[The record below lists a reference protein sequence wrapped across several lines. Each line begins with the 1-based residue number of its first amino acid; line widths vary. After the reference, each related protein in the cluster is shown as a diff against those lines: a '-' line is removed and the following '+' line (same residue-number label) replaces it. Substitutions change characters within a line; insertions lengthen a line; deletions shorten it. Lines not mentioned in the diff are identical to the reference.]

1 MLKIRMQGMTSDIEW
16 FQKILEEDKRIRVL
30 GISEPFANKGTN
42 KYFRVNEQVKKNKR
56 KKERKCYLKSNR
68 NRQSKGWSR
77 KNNNSNQFRN
87 WIS

>member
-42 KYFRVNEQVKKNKR
+42 KYFRVYAEVN
-56 KKERKCYLKSNR
+56 KKEKFRSDPTKTKSYRTGTKTGSQNTGANR
-68 NRQSKGWSR
+68 R
-77 KNNNSNQFRN
+77 
-87 WIS
+87 I

>member
-42 KYFRVNEQVKKNKR
+42 KYFRVYAVN
-56 KKERKCYLKSNR
+56 KKEK
-68 NRQSKGWSR
+68 
-77 KNNNSNQFRN
+77 
-87 WIS
+87 

>member
-42 KYFRVNEQVKKNKR
+42 KYFRVYAEVN
-56 KKERKCYLKSNR
+56 KKEKYNRKRFKSI
-68 NRQSKGWSR
+68 SKYSSVSGSDIR
-77 KNNNSNQFRN
+77 L
-87 WIS
+87 

>member
-42 KYFRVNEQVKKNKR
+42 KYFRVYAEVN
-56 KKERKCYLKSNR
+56 KKE
-68 NRQSKGWSR
+68 
-77 KNNNSNQFRN
+77 NQLILIFFFIYIILN
-87 WIS
+87 CLF

>member
-42 KYFRVNEQVKKNKR
+42 KYFRVDADVN
-56 KKERKCYLKSNR
+56 KKEK
-68 NRQSKGWSR
+68 
-77 KNNNSNQFRN
+77 
-87 WIS
+87 